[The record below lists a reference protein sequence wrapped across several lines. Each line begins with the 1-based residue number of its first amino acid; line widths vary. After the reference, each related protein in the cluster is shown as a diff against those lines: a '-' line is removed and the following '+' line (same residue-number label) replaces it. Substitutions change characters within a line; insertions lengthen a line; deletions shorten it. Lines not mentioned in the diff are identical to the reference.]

1 MYLFL
6 PKKWC
11 ITMFLQKLNVWAK
24 SGSSVLTL
32 NVVNNQI
39 AVFFDHQY
47 LWRESI
53 DILYFLHGDNH

>member
-1 MYLFL
+1 
-6 PKKWC
+6 
-11 ITMFLQKLNVWAK
+11 MFLQKLNVWGK